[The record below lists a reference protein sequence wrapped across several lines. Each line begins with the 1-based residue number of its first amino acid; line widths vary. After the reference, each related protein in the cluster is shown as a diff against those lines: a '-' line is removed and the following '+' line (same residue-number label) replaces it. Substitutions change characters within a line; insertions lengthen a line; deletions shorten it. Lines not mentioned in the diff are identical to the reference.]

1 MEIEVFVPKSVLP
14 HVLQVG
20 LWLMLPRTPSHMEW
34 ARRTHGTCHPMWDIL
49 HGLVLHGFLAALSG
63 PFSCLAGGISADR
76 NSTRN
81 STGSGCPVAQQHLR
95 YVAAK
100 KNMPVHFICY
110 SQEPHS
116 MQWYKTAEDSDDL
129 YGLDHSTSRYSIE
142 RKDNLINFTIF
153 RITYE
158 DNGIYVCDSKNLTAE
173 RKQPHLCAT
182 ELRVMGHSSIQ
193 QIQSRNTLKD
203 TIIIIQSILLVIFI
217 SVPMLLFLDKGEG
230 KESPEEDHT
239 YEGLEVEQMA
249 TYEDITP
256 FRDVKAK
263 WTVGEHPGE
272 E

>member
-1 MEIEVFVPKSVLP
+1 MADLRTSFG
-14 HVLQVG
+14 VLQANF
-20 LWLMLPRTPSHMEW
+20 WLM
-34 ARRTHGTCHPMWDIL
+34 A
-49 HGLVLHGFLAALSG
+49 LVTGV
-63 PFSCLAGGISADR
+63 ISAD
-76 NSTRN
+76 NSTES
-81 STGSGCPVAQQHLR
+81 STGSRCPMVQQHPR

-110 SQEPHS
+110 SQEPHN
-116 MQWYKTAEDSDDL
+116 MQWYKTSEKSDKL
-129 YGLDHSTSRYSIE
+129 YELDRSTSRYSIE
-142 RKDNLINFTIF
+142 RKSNFINFTIF
-153 RITYE
+153 KIKYE

-173 RKQPHLCAT
+173 KKWPHLCGT
-182 ELRVMGHSSIQ
+182 ELKVVGYSNIQ

-203 TIIIIQSILLVIFI
+203 AIIIIQSILLVIFI
-217 SVPMLLFLDKGEG
+217 SVPMLLFLDKVSDSVSSS

>member
-1 MEIEVFVPKSVLP
+1 MADLCSRLW
-14 HVLQVG
+14 VLQAN
-20 LWLMLPRTPSHMEW
+20 LWLM
-34 ARRTHGTCHPMWDIL
+34 A
-49 HGLVLHGFLAALSG
+49 LVT
-63 PFSCLAGGISADR
+63 GGISADK
-76 NSTRN
+76 NATSS
-81 STGSGCPVAQQHLR
+81 STGSGCPMVHQHPR

-100 KNMPVHFICY
+100 KNSPVHFICY
-110 SQEPHS
+110 SQEPQS
-116 MQWYKTAEDSDDL
+116 MQWYKMVKDSNEL
-129 YGLDHSTSRYSIE
+129 HELENTSRYSIKT
-142 RKDNLINFTIF
+142 RDKFINFTISK
-153 RITYE
+153 ITYE
-158 DNGIYVCDSKNLTAE
+158 DNGVYVCDSKNFMAE
-173 RKQPHLCAT
+173 KKRPHLCGT

-203 TIIIIQSILLVIFI
+203 AIIIIQSILLVVFI

-256 FRDVKAK
+256 FRDMKAK